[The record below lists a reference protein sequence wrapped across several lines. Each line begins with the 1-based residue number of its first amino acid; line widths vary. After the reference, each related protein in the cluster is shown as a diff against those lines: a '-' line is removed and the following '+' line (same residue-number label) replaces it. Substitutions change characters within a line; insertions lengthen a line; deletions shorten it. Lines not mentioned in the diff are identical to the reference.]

1 MRIKLDFINLLLS
14 DFGIVDYT
22 LYHRVASVT
31 AQKLAEL
38 REELRATYSNAS
50 ES

>member
-1 MRIKLDFINLLLS
+1 MQLQLHAINQSLS
-14 DFGIVDYT
+14 DLGVVDDT
-22 LYHRVASVT
+22 LHHRAASMT
-31 AQKLAEL
+31 AEKKADL